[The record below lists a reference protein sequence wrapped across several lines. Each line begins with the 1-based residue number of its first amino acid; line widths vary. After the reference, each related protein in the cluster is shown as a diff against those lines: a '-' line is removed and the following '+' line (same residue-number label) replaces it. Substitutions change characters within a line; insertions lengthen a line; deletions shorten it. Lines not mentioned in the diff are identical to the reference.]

1 MMGPG
6 EIINSP
12 KKLYLM
18 IVGISFTA
26 LILLAFLEKYIPSNL
41 FKPLSYGAIAVFSV
55 GNLLLYVGI
64 RCPKCK
70 AIIGYAIVFSF
81 EKVKQCP
88 RCRIDFD
95 ENIS

>member
-1 MMGPG
+1 MRPR
-6 EIINSP
+6 EIINRR
-12 KKLYLM
+12 KNLYLM

-26 LILLAFLEKYIPSNL
+26 IVLSAFLEGYIPSNL
-41 FKPLSYGAIAVFSV
+41 FKPISYGAIAVFFI

-64 RCPKCK
+64 RCPKCN

-81 EKVKQCP
+81 EKVKLCP
-88 RCRIDFD
+88 RCRIDYD

>member
-1 MMGPG
+1 MRPR
-6 EIINSP
+6 EIINRR
-12 KKLYLM
+12 KNLYLM

-26 LILLAFLEKYIPSNL
+26 IVLLAFLEGSIPSNL
-41 FKPLSYGAIAVFSV
+41 FKPISYGAIAAFFI

-88 RCRIDFD
+88 RCRTDFD
-95 ENIS
+95 EDIS